1 MKTLSKEECQ
11 AELQRLENID
21 GLEQELE
28 SAFDKVKDLS
38 PTYLMSIAPR
48 LLMSK
53 ANPLVELGLDPK
65 LIDKAKLVAK
75 ANKIVREQRKRQL
88 IEQSKIDMTEV
99 QEGGEHE
106 NA

>member
-88 IEQSKIDMTEV
+88 IEQSEIDMTEV
-99 QEGGEHE
+99 QGGEHE

>member
-48 LLMSK
+48 F
-53 ANPLVELGLDPK
+53 
-65 LIDKAKLVAK
+65 
-75 ANKIVREQRKRQL
+75 
-88 IEQSKIDMTEV
+88 
-99 QEGGEHE
+99 
-106 NA
+106 